1 MPAAYI
7 EQANYVTKNQAII
20 MDPASSSDQR
30 TQTTTTGHEDP
41 AHLLAQL
48 NQRLLQLAAQ
58 LDMIH
63 AEVDNLAARID
74 DDSAQVSAL
83 VSHLT
88 DTQSTQLLQRRLA
101 DFTEEMSA
109 EHEQLNFLGLKLTEL
124 ATQDQLVRMAST
136 VATQGQV
143 SEVLE
148 IVQNLVRIQDRAN
161 RLSETRE
168 EHVEAL
174 LGTLHEIVAHRQ
186 QAIDR
191 NDQRDQEQVDAIRR
205 AARGEFAADLLP
217 ALDGLEIA
225 LERARTIL
233 ARQRHDLAALAQ
245 LTASPRTDD
254 RGQPPPGL
262 LDKLRSR
269 ITTEDDIGGLS
280 GHGSAPPA
288 SMAATLS
295 ATEAWLNHL
304 TLVRDRFVAL
314 LALEGIEPLPALNQK
329 FDPRIHM
336 AVDSEVRTDVPPKTV
351 VRELRKGYR
360 QDRRVLR
367 YAEVVIAQAPDSTA
381 SGSNH

>member
-1 MPAAYI
+1 MG
-7 EQANYVTKNQAII
+7 KD
-20 MDPASSSDQR
+20 DPAQ
-30 TQTTTTGHEDP
+30 
-41 AHLLAQL
+41 HLSQL

-58 LDMIH
+58 LDQVH
-63 AEVDNLAARID
+63 AEVDKLAGRID
-74 DDSAQVSAL
+74 DDSAQISAL
-83 VSHLT
+83 VGHLT
-88 DTQSTQLLQRRLA
+88 DTQSTHLLQQRLA
-101 DFTEEMSA
+101 EFTEQMSA

-143 SEVLE
+143 SELLD
-148 IVQNLVRIQDRAN
+148 IVQHLVRTQDLAN

-174 LGTLHEIVAHRQ
+174 LGTLQEIVVHRQ
-186 QAIDR
+186 QAIER

-233 ARQRHDLAALAQ
+233 ARQRHDLAALVQ
-245 LTASPRTDD
+245 LPVSTRTDD
-254 RGQPPPGL
+254 SGHPPPGL

-269 ITTEDDIGGLS
+269 IAADEELGTLR
-280 GHGSAPPA
+280 GHGAAPAPA

-314 LALEGIEPLPALNQK
+314 LALEGIQPMQALNQN

-336 AVDSEVRTDVPPKTV
+336 AVDAEIRTDVPPNTI
-351 VRELRKGYR
+351 VRVLRKGYR

-367 YAEVVIAQAPDSTA
+367 YAEVVIAKAPDSSMA
-381 SGSNH
+381 SSDAEPRRDRARG